1 MEQFEPMGSI
11 ACRQQMHNIPAHAN
25 HAVARLP
32 GELILRVFLAYKMCK
47 MRESCQLDRAYLT
60 GRLHLP
66 MQSII
71 SSTRKI
77 ERLVIM

>member
-11 ACRQQMHNIPAHAN
+11 ACRQQQMNNIPAHAN

-47 MRESCQLDRAYLT
+47 MRVLST
-60 GRLHLP
+60 G
-66 MQSII
+66 
-71 SSTRKI
+71 
-77 ERLVIM
+77 